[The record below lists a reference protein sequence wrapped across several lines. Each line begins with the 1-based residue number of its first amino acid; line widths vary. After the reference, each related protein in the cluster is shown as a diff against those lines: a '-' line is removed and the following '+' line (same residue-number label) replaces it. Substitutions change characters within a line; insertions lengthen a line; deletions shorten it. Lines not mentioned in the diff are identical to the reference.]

1 MPGPES
7 PGRRG
12 LIVERIELQAVPP
25 PNTMSPGSRRHIGS
39 LPRAARASAALPLT
53 AGRPVDVRR
62 LGAAASLRHRQ
73 NYVR

>member
-1 MPGPES
+1 MGSHLQYGSREGGERTQGGQSMPGRK

-39 LPRAARASAALPLT
+39 HPGAARASAAPPDGWSPT
-53 AGRPVDVRR
+53 
-62 LGAAASLRHRQ
+62 
-73 NYVR
+73 